1 MADQSA
7 GFFASLK
14 RLLATLVATG
24 KTRLELLGAELEEE
38 KIRLTQLLVFS
49 VAALV
54 FLCIGMVLLV
64 ALVAAAFWESRIVIF
79 AVFSLIFIGGG
90 LALTAIGFL
99 MGGALS
105 PTAIA
110 PAITLIIY
118 MALISAVAY
127 SLWSRLLAA
136 NPVSRVSVFG
146 FMNPVFGVLLS
157 ALLLGEGAGT
167 SPVTV
172 IVALLLV
179 CGGIIIVNKPKKA

>member
-64 ALVAAAFWESRIVIF
+64 ALVAAAFWENRIVIF

-90 LALTAIGFL
+90 LALTAT
-99 MGGALS
+99 ALRLS
-105 PTAIA
+105 RRRSGLFASSISELQA
-110 PAITLIIY
+110 DLE
-118 MALISAVAY
+118 ALRAAQAEAV
-127 SLWSRLLAA
+127 
-136 NPVSRVSVFG
+136 
-146 FMNPVFGVLLS
+146 
-157 ALLLGEGAGT
+157 GEQ
-167 SPVTV
+167 PR
-172 IVALLLV
+172 
-179 CGGIIIVNKPKKA
+179 P